1 MASNLRS
8 LLGPIAFV
16 TYLAGGAFPLAAQ
29 SLELAPFG
37 GYRFGG
43 EFFELVSEHPVD
55 VDGAPAVGFVLN
67 VPVSMGL
74 QFEALVTHQNAHLSI
89 PTGPFDP
96 ATRLGIS
103 VDHVQAGGLR
113 ELRDGRVRPFLTGML
128 GLTRYAAEGDS
139 EIRFAVGAGGGVK
152 LFPLANLGL
161 RLDGRLN
168 ATFVDAAARFLACA
182 NGVCISALQV
192 DVVWQAEFT
201 AGVVVRLR

>member
-1 MASNLRS
+1 MASNLGS
-8 LLGPIAFV
+8 LVGPIAFLTV
-16 TYLAGGAFPLAAQ
+16 LGGGAFPVCAQ

-43 EFFELVSEHPVD
+43 DFFELVSEHPVD

-74 QFEALVTHQNAHLSI
+74 QFEALVTHQNAHVSI

-96 ATRLGIS
+96 ATRWNIS

-113 ELRDGRVRPFLTGML
+113 ELSEGRVRPFLTGVL

-139 EIRFAVGAGGGVK
+139 EVRFAVGAGGGVK
-152 LFPLANLGL
+152 LFPIANLGL
-161 RLDGRLN
+161 RLDARLN
-168 ATFVDAAARFLACA
+168 ATFVDADARFLACT
-182 NGVCISALQV
+182 NGVCISALHV
-192 DVVWQAEFT
+192 DVVWQAEFS
-201 AGVVVRLR
+201 AGLVVRLR

>member
-1 MASNLRS
+1 MSWRVGLAAL
-8 LLGPIAFV
+8 I
-16 TYLAGGAFPLAAQ
+16 TYLGGSAFPVCAQ
-29 SLELAPFG
+29 SLEIAPFG

-43 EFFELVSEHPVD
+43 DFFALVSEHPVD

-74 QFEALVTHQNAHLSI
+74 QFEALVTHQNAQVRV
-89 PTGPFDP
+89 PAGPVDP
-96 ATRLGIS
+96 ATRWRMS
-103 VDHVQAGGLR
+103 VDHVQAGGLQ
-113 ELRDGRVRPFLTGML
+113 ELSDGRVRPFLTGML

-161 RLDGRLN
+161 RLDARLN

-182 NGVCISALQV
+182 NGVCLSALHV

-201 AGVVVRLR
+201 AGLVVRLR